1 MRKSRFYFYTQM
13 IFLLG
18 LIVTICVVFFACDI
32 RIMQKNESISVPPE
46 SDAENSEYEV
56 PEDMIG
62 CMYYKEKDFVDSVNK
77 AEKLEIQSFI
87 QAGIVPHHLLA
98 GDMIASF
105 FKTLGDSE
113 PEVLVLIG
121 PNHKRVGEKKI
132 NTGRWNWNTPFGV
145 LEADDKVF
153 EDIFDS
159 VDYGEDIGLLFN
171 EHSISGLIPY
181 IKYYMPDTKLIPI
194 VIHGNLGL
202 EDSKTFA
209 KNIFDAVKG
218 RKCIVVGSVDFSHYL
233 SPEKADEM
241 DEISIKAIKER
252 DIEAISKMN
261 NDYLDTPPTVI
272 TIIELTKMLEAEKL
286 EVMGHSNSARI
297 SGEYSESTTSY
308 FTMIFLI
315 E

>member
-1 MRKSRFYFYTQM
+1 MRKRRFNFYYK
-13 IFLLG
+13 ILFLLG
-18 LIVTICVVFFACDI
+18 LIVTIFIVFFACDI
-32 RIMQKNESISVPPE
+32 SLMEKNQSISVPPKPDSE
-46 SDAENSEYEV
+46 ISEYEV
-56 PEDMIG
+56 SEDMIG
-62 CMYYKEKDFVDSVNK
+62 CMYYNEKDFVASVNK
-77 AEKLEIQSFI
+77 AEKIEIQNFI

-105 FKTLGDSE
+105 FKTLANSE
-113 PEVLVLIG
+113 PEVLILIG

-171 EHSISGLIPY
+171 EHSISGLVPY
-181 IKYYMPDTKLIPI
+181 VKYYMPDTKLIPI
-194 VIHGNLGL
+194 VLHGNLSL

-209 KNIFDAVKG
+209 RSIFEATKG
-218 RKCIVVGSVDFSHYL
+218 KKCIVVGSVDFSHYL

-241 DEISIKAIKER
+241 DTISLKAIKER
-252 DIEAISKMN
+252 DIETISKMN
-261 NDYLDTPPTVI
+261 NDYLDTPPTII
-272 TIIELTKMLEAEKL
+272 TIIELTEMLEAEKL
-286 EVMGHSNSARI
+286 EIMGHSNSAII

-308 FTMIFLI
+308 FTILFSK